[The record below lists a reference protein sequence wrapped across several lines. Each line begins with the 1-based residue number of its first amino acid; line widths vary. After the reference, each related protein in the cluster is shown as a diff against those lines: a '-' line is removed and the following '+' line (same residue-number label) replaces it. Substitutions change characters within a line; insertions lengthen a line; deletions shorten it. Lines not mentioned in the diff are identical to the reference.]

1 MDENLKIIG
10 ERLYELRTE
19 AGVSMDVV
27 VKSLNENGGKIS
39 RGNLSRWERGENLPS
54 LDALRRLRAY
64 YNVTA
69 DYILGLSD
77 ERGVNNDN
85 S

>member
-1 MDENLKIIG
+1 MDESLKIIG

-27 VKSLNENGGKIS
+27 VSALNEGGGKIS

-64 YNVTA
+64 YNVSA
-69 DYILGLSD
+69 DYLLGLTD
-77 ERGVNNDN
+77 EKGGNYDN

>member
-27 VKSLNENGGKIS
+27 VESLNVNGGKIS
-39 RGNLSRWERGENLPS
+39 KGNLSRWERGENLPS

-64 YNVTA
+64 YDVSA
-69 DYILGLSD
+69 DYLLGLTD
-77 ERGVNNDN
+77 ERGGKYDN

>member
-19 AGVSMDVV
+19 EGVSMDVV
-27 VKSLNENGGKIS
+27 VASLNENGGHIS

-54 LDALRRLRAY
+54 VDALRRLREY
-64 YNVTA
+64 YKVSA
-69 DYILGLSD
+69 DYLLGLTD
-77 ERGVNNDN
+77 EKGGKNDN